1 MEEIEFKLPML
12 GTLDKEQ
19 VFDYFILKLTS
30 QSALI
35 AIQPAAALISDAG
48 NRVQLHLDE
57 YFSLGPNR
65 FLGTLLPVSPQAS
78 LYKVKF
84 AQPLP
89 GHFMFQN
96 KRPATEAQVIQEI
109 IAVCKKLLLI
119 KEGINVH
126 MQHLIPFFSRLL
138 NKSQQEY
145 GEIKE
150 AFLGKMHDRIKRD
163 IDVLQNTYRECA
175 ASAKTTEFFQ
185 CLDLDQ
191 LREACKSELDHFLL
205 RSSCNGIANLKAV
218 LKGSEDPLAYR
229 SYQMYLQSV
238 KKLESNLYMNYNKV
252 ALGYAAYLKTLL
264 KPDLL
269 PSKSQI
275 RALRG

>member
-12 GTLDKEQ
+12 GTLDNEQ

-35 AIQPAAALISDAG
+35 AIQPAAALISDTG
-48 NRVQLHLDE
+48 NSVQLHLDE

-65 FLGTLLPVSPQAS
+65 FLGTLSVVSSQTS

-84 AQPLP
+84 AKPLP
-89 GHFMFQN
+89 GHFMFQQN
-96 KRPATEAQVIQEI
+96 EKSVSETRVIQEM
-109 IAVCKKLLLI
+109 IATCKKLLLI
-119 KEGINVH
+119 KEGINVY

-138 NKSQQEY
+138 NKPQHEY
-145 GEIKE
+145 GEIRE

-175 ASAKTTEFFQ
+175 ASAKTAEFFQ
-185 CLDLDQ
+185 CLDLDL
-191 LREACKSELDHFLL
+191 LREACKSELDLFLL
-205 RSSCNGIANLKAV
+205 RSSCNRVADLHTI
-218 LKGSEDPLAYR
+218 LKGTEESLTYR

-238 KKLESNLYMNYNKV
+238 KKLESNLYMNYNKIV
-252 ALGYAAYLKTLL
+252 LSYTTYLKTLL
-264 KPDLL
+264 
-269 PSKSQI
+269 
-275 RALRG
+275 